1 MLTAQSDKV
10 NISDVILVKII
21 LPFSRERN
29 SQREREKKENE
40 RERELLEK
48 NHIEDSKLDRN

>member
-29 SQREREKKENE
+29 SQREREKKRT

>member
-40 RERELLEK
+40 RERTFRK
-48 NHIEDSKLDRN
+48 KSY